1 MWFRRFPAGDLPKG
15 YDGDGD
21 SDSDSDGDGD
31 GVGDGDGDGKIRPSV
46 LSESSN
52 RGLDEFRPEP
62 SLMARMSILHD
73 VRLTCISPA
82 ILTAGRDR
90 I

>member
-15 YDGDGD
+15 YDGDGN
-21 SDSDSDGDGD
+21 GDGD
-31 GVGDGDGDGKIRPSV
+31 GDGDGDGKIRPSL

-73 VRLTCISPA
+73 VRLTFVYRRPF
-82 ILTAGRDR
+82 
-90 I
+90 

>member
-21 SDSDSDGDGD
+21 
-31 GVGDGDGDGKIRPSV
+31 GDGDGKIRPPV

-52 RGLDEFRPEP
+52 RGLDEIRP
-62 SLMARMSILHD
+62 
-73 VRLTCISPA
+73 
-82 ILTAGRDR
+82 
-90 I
+90 

>member
-21 SDSDSDGDGD
+21 GDGDGD
-31 GVGDGDGDGKIRPSV
+31 CDGDGKIRPSV

-52 RGLDEFRPEP
+52 RGLDEFRP
-62 SLMARMSILHD
+62 
-73 VRLTCISPA
+73 
-82 ILTAGRDR
+82 
-90 I
+90 